1 LYAAG
6 TLEQLAAI
14 GTFGTFALAVIA
26 AVVLGVWRRRMRPS
40 VFLSDPTRDDP
51 VEKRLREKAHVRMPK
66 RH

>member
-14 GTFGTFALAVIA
+14 GTFALAVIA